1 VNQTAAMDKIELA
14 VFKKQKESFNVH
26 SVVICE
32 SDGCDGPNPLKN
44 KKRASMC
51 TMSSS
56 MTRAQMCTMLSS
68 MNQTAVMDT
77 ILSR

>member
-14 VFKKQKESFNVH
+14 VFKKQRELQCAVSS
-26 SVVICE
+26 SVN
-32 SDGCDGPNPLKN
+32 GCDGPNPLKN

-56 MTRAQMCTMLSS
+56 MNQM
-68 MNQTAVMDT
+68 AVMDQ
-77 ILSR
+77 ILSQ

>member
-1 VNQTAAMDKIELA
+1 VNQIAAMDKIELA

-32 SDGCDGPNPLKN
+32 SECDGPNPLKN

-51 TMSSS
+51 TVS
-56 MTRAQMCTMLSS
+56 SS
-68 MNQTAVMDT
+68 MNQMAVMDQ
-77 ILSR
+77 ILSQ